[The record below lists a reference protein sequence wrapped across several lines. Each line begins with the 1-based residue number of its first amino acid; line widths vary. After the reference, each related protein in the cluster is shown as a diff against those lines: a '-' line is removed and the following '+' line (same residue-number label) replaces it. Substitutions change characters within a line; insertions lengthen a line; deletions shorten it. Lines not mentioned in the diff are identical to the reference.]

1 MFSEDYILKKSK
13 DFFGNN
19 SVDTF
24 LFRTTGEKNS
34 VFLREKTVIRNAGG
48 KTFAWY

>member
-1 MFSEDYILKKSK
+1 MFSEDYILKKLK

-24 LFRTTGEKNS
+24 LFRTTGEKNPFFC
-34 VFLREKTVIRNAGG
+34 VK
-48 KTFAWY
+48 KQ